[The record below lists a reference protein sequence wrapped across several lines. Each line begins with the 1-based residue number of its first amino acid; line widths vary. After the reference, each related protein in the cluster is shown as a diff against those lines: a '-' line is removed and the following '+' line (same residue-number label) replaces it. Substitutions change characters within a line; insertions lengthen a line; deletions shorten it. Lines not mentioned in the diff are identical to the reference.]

1 MGDSADNINALTDLF
16 NNTTS
21 GNFNMSGDGELS
33 AIGANAAIENILI
46 DTTEEL
52 TGDEKRDRFAQQ
64 ADSLKS
70 VINGQNQTAVD
81 SIKTNLANYSELI
94 DKNNM
99 LNDIIEKKRAQ
110 LAQLDSDIE
119 IGISDIDTNKQR
131 IMYETNAMDTINYM
145 RILIY
150 IIYSLVSVLFI
161 ANYILMNKDDKS
173 IENKIKILFIIV
185 IISVIAVFPD
195 KIVSGLNY
203 IYKLPKSLFPDA
215 TP

>member
-1 MGDSADNINALTDLF
+1 MGDSADNINALTELF
-16 NNTTS
+16 NTS
-21 GNFNMSGDGELS
+21 RDGEVS

-46 DTTEEL
+46 DPSEEL
-52 TGDEKRDRFAQQ
+52 TGDEKRARFSQQ
-64 ADSLKS
+64 ANNLRN

-81 SIKTNLANYSELI
+81 SIQTNLANYSELI

-110 LAQLDSDIE
+110 LTQLNSDIE

>member
-1 MGDSADNINALTDLF
+1 MVKANNITALTDLF
-16 NNTTS
+16 N
-21 GNFNMSGDGELS
+21 MSRDGEVS
-33 AIGANAAIENILI
+33 AKGANAAIENILI

-52 TGDEKRDRFAQQ
+52 TGDEKRTRFAQQ
-64 ADSLKS
+64 ANNLRD
-70 VINGQNQTAVD
+70 VINGQTQTAVD
-81 SIKTNLANYSELI
+81 SIQTNLANYSELI

-99 LNDIIEKKRAQ
+99 LNVISEKKQTQ

-131 IMYETNAMDTINYM
+131 IMYETNAMDTISYM

>member
-1 MGDSADNINALTDLF
+1 MGDSADNINVLTDLF

>member
-94 DKNNM
+94 DN
-99 LNDIIEKKRAQ
+99 
-110 LAQLDSDIE
+110 
-119 IGISDIDTNKQR
+119 T
-131 IMYETNAMDTINYM
+131 
-145 RILIY
+145 
-150 IIYSLVSVLFI
+150 F
-161 ANYILMNKDDKS
+161 
-173 IENKIKILFIIV
+173 
-185 IISVIAVFPD
+185 
-195 KIVSGLNY
+195 
-203 IYKLPKSLFPDA
+203 
-215 TP
+215 

>member
-1 MGDSADNINALTDLF
+1 MGDSADNINALTELF
-16 NNTTS
+16 NTS
-21 GNFNMSGDGELS
+21 RDGEVS

-46 DTTEEL
+46 DPSEEL